1 MTALTHQEGTK
12 DLDFRGADGVEVTLL
27 WAGEEF
33 ELEIRP
39 DDDPLAV
46 FHDPYAYAAARGPEL
61 LAAA

>member
-12 DLDFRGADGVEVTLL
+12 LL